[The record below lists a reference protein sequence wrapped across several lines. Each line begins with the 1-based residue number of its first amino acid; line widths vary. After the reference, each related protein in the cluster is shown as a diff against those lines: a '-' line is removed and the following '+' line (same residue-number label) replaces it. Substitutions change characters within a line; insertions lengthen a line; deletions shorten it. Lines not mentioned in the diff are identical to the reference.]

1 VGVNVLDDC
10 ASALFSGA
18 MEQTGADMFTGAQE
32 EVSPTVIGAQ
42 NEQYFAAFISFFN
55 SVARIYFYFVP
66 VFEP

>member
-32 EVSPTVIGAQ
+32 EVSPTGIGRRTNSILQ
-42 NEQYFAAFISFFN
+42 RSYRFFN
-55 SVARIYFYFVP
+55 SYFYFVP
-66 VFEP
+66 VFKP